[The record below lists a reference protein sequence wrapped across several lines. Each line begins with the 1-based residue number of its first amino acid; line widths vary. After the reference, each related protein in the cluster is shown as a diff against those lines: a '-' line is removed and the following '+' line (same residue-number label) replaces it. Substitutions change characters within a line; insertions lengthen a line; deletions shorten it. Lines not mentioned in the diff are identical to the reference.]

1 MNPVAARTEVARA
14 LAAGYAADPAVLGV
28 LCAGSTGRGEADR
41 WSDLELLVVWAAEPL
56 PEQRRVAPDR
66 AGGDHLRQFDRDPG
80 GYATGDDY
88 WIGGPAGT
96 GLLVEAGHLTA
107 ADATAALDRLL
118 VDADPDPDLLALAAA
133 FGGGVPVHGDLSR
146 WRDRVAAYPPR
157 LAAAAIRRHGQID
170 HFWRWRMYV
179 DRHDVHG
186 LRTHNARVAGAVLH
200 MACALSGVFWPG
212 PKWAVPL
219 AARLPVAPVDLA
231 DRLRRVDT
239 LAPDA
244 AASAL
249 TDLVEETYDL
259 VEVRTPEVD
268 VARLRQV
275 FRFARSPWPP
285 APVAADGRPDQGGDA
300 R

>member
-1 MNPVAARTEVARA
+1 MNPVAARLEVARA
-14 LAAGYAADPAVLGV
+14 LAGGYAADPDVLGV

-41 WSDLELLVVWAAEPL
+41 WSDLELLVVWAAEPSA
-56 PEQRRVAPDR
+56 ERRRVAPDR

-107 ADATAALDRLL
+107 ADASAALDRLL
-118 VDADPDPDLLALAAA
+118 VDADPDPGLLTLAAA
-133 FGGGVPVHGDLSR
+133 FGGSVPLHGDLSR

-179 DRHDVHG
+179 DRHDAHG

-200 MACALSGVFWPG
+200 MTCALSGVFWPG

-219 AARLPVAPVDLA
+219 AERLPVAPVDLA

-239 LAPDA
+239 MAPGA

-259 VEVRTPEVD
+259 VEVHTPEVD
-268 VARLRQV
+268 VARLREI

-285 APVAADGRPDQGGDA
+285 ERTA
-300 R
+300 